1 MTNESDIDPV
11 ACERAMLFVETGA
24 GCVGADGMVVAAGA
38 EVAEDAARSV
48 EIIRRCPGA
57 DRAAGPATI
66 WVADGGLDR
75 AAALCDGDVGLRAG
89 IRVVPRAEVR
99 RGASRYSFEPAS
111 PGEGFS
117 TYRLDPGSVA
127 EFLVLEGD
135 HEIALANWLAGAAGR
150 GFDTVWLHGI
160 EAAGARRGFPIE
172 ILRKARLLAPEMAI
186 WLSGGGCE
194 LRHFERLASEPG
206 LAAVV
211 VPETDLTRLDAEAV
225 RAALTPPQPVVETAP
240 A

>member
-1 MTNESDIDPV
+1 MTNESDIHPV
-11 ACERAMLFVETGA
+11 ECKRPRLFVETRS
-24 GCVGADGMVVAAGA
+24 GCGGGDGMVVPAGA
-38 EVAEDAARSV
+38 EIVEGTAWTG
-48 EIIRRCPGA
+48 EIIRRCSGP
-57 DRAAGPATI
+57 DRPPGPATV
-66 WVADGGLDR
+66 WVADGGLDG
-75 AAALCDGDVGLRAG
+75 AAALCDRHAG

-99 RGASRYSFEPAS
+99 RGSSRYSFVPAC

-127 EFLVLEGD
+127 EFLVREGD
-135 HEIALANWLAGAAGR
+135 HEIALANWLAGAAAL

-172 ILRKARLLAPEMAI
+172 MLRKARGLAPEMAI

-194 LRHFERLASEPG
+194 VRHFERLASEAG

-211 VPETDLTRLDAEAV
+211 VPETDLARLEAEAV
-225 RAALTPPQPVVETAP
+225 HAALTPPQPAVETA
-240 A
+240 AT

>member
-1 MTNESDIDPV
+1 VE
-11 ACERAMLFVETGA
+11 CERPRLFVETGS
-24 GCVGADGMVVAAGA
+24 GCGGADGMVVPAGT
-38 EVAEDAARSV
+38 EIAEDAALDG

-57 DRAAGPATI
+57 DRPPGPATI

-75 AAALCDGDVGLRAG
+75 AAALRDRDVGIGAG

-99 RGASRYSFEPAS
+99 RGSNRYSFRPAS

-117 TYRLDPGSVA
+117 TYRLDPASVA

-135 HEIALANWLAGAAGR
+135 HEIALANWLARAAAL

-172 ILRKARLLAPEMAI
+172 MLRKAHRLAPQMAI

-194 LRHFERLASEPG
+194 VRHFERLASEAG

-211 VPETDLTRLDAEAV
+211 APETDLAQLEAEAV
-225 RAALTPPQPVVETAP
+225 RAALSPPQAAAETA
-240 A
+240 AT